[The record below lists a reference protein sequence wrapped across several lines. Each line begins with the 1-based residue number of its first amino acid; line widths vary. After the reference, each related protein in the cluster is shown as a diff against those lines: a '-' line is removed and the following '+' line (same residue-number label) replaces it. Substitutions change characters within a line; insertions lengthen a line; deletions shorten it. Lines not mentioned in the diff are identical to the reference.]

1 MKALVFHGDHDLRF
15 EEVPIPEIGDQDV
28 LVRVKAVGICGSDV
42 HGFEGKTGRR
52 TPPMIMGHESSG
64 LVEKT
69 GRSVRNVK
77 PGDRVVLFPYTTCG
91 HCSYCEKGVINQCP
105 DKKFLGVFSIN
116 GAMAEYVCVRS
127 DLLYPLPGGVDYIH
141 GALIEPLSVSA
152 RAVKKAFI
160 QPEHSVTIIGAGT
173 IGLACLILAK
183 KRNPGKVVM
192 VDLIDSRLRMAR
204 DLGADLTFK
213 ADENPQDFIHQQLAG
228 GADIVIEAV
237 GIEKTVRQSIQWVSR
252 GGRIVIVGLSQKL
265 MSLDM
270 HEIVNKE
277 VKIEGSFL
285 YDRKEYEEILKDLN
299 TLKPSLDRMVSLT
312 APLSEGVGLFRRLA
326 EMDASLLKVVL
337 TDKPA

>member
-1 MKALVFHGDHDLRF
+1 
-15 EEVPIPEIGDQDV
+15 
-28 LVRVKAVGICGSDV
+28 
-42 HGFEGKTGRR
+42 
-52 TPPMIMGHESSG
+52 
-64 LVEKT
+64 
-69 GRSVRNVK
+69 
-77 PGDRVVLFPYTTCG
+77 
-91 HCSYCEKGVINQCP
+91 
-105 DKKFLGVFSIN
+105 
-116 GAMAEYVCVRS
+116 
-127 DLLYPLPGGVDYIH
+127 
-141 GALIEPLSVSA
+141 
-152 RAVKKAFI
+152 
-160 QPEHSVTIIGAGT
+160 
-173 IGLACLILAK
+173 
-183 KRNPGKVVM
+183 VVM

-213 ADENPQDFIHQQLAG
+213 ADENPQDFIHQQLVG

-237 GIEKTVRQSIQWVSR
+237 GIEKTVRQSIQWASR
-252 GGRIVIVGLSQKL
+252 GGRIIIVGLSQKL